1 MAVKIRCAD
10 FNNDCPAQFTAG
22 EEDEL
27 LQHVELH
34 TKAAH
39 QPMEWTPELVEVV
52 KTHLQPA

>member
-1 MAVKIRCAD
+1 MAVSIRCAD
-10 FNNDCPAQFTAG
+10 FSNECPAQFTAPDQ
-22 EEDEL
+22 DEL

-52 KTHLQPA
+52 KAHVREA